1 MAISN
6 RKLGYAKGGVNLIC
20 LYTDVKDV
28 GGSTTAFPVQIDG
41 KTLYAKIGDMS
52 HAQASKLSLYRGSP
66 KCLLRKASTIWTV
79 KDMHNFVDVEG
90 ISHKIGDSYLTLKA
104 RYKDY
109 DGNWMGA
116 SAQSCVLSLDCD
128 IPANAKNAK
137 IKMHYNC
144 GVAGFQFYI
153 NVLRNG
159 WKGSRQTLLS
169 LESNEIVKNTIE
181 GGRFNDTWNNTSDD
195 HVILPSKY
203 NNGDVSMLL
212 SPGWLGLEFRID
224 GCDLTAEAGYFSIG
238 TIELEFEEN

>member
-1 MAISN
+1 MAIAS
-6 RKLGYAKGGVNLIC
+6 RKLGYGKGGVNLVT
-20 LYTDVKDV
+20 LYDNIADV
-28 GGSTTAFPVQIDG
+28 GGATTAFPFQADG
-41 KTLYAKIGDMS
+41 KTLYAKIGDIT
-52 HAQASKLSLYRGSP
+52 HAQASSFKLGKGGV

-109 DGNWMGA
+109 SGNWMGA

-128 IPANAKNAK
+128 IPANAKNTK

-153 NVLRNG
+153 NVLRDG

-181 GGRFNDTWNNTSDD
+181 GGRFTDSWNNTSDD
-195 HVILPSKY
+195 HVILPAKY
-203 NNGDVSMLL
+203 NNGDVSMYL
-212 SPGWLGLEFRID
+212 SPGWVGFEFRID

-238 TIELEFEEN
+238 QIELEFEEN